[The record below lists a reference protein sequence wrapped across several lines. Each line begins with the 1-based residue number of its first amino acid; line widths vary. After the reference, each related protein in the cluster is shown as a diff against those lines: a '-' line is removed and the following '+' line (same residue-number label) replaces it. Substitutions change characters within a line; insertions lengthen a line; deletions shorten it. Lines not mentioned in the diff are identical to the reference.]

1 MVLCF
6 APFALYVSE
15 EVSVLHATAAVKAVV
30 HVTRIVF
37 HEVAALWAYG
47 VKYSVKLEH
56 VSDQVDPLEFVLSAK
71 ASLFL
76 FPLGFCVL
84 SKLFEAAVIHTVPAV
99 SKQVAFLLNLVH
111 SLSAVKRSSVVVHD
125 HSRLTIRVYVV
136 NFL

>member
-1 MVLCF
+1 M
-6 APFALYVSE
+6 SI
-15 EVSVLHATAAVKAVV
+15 LHAASTVE
-30 HVTRIVF
+30 TIVEVIWIVL

-47 VKYSVKLEH
+47 VKYSVELEH

-76 FPLGFCVL
+76 FPLGLCVL
-84 SKLFEAAVIHTVPAV
+84 SELFQGTVVHTVPAV
-99 SKQVAFLLNLVH
+99 CKQVPFLLNLVH
-111 SLSAVKRSSVVVHD
+111 SFAAVKCSSVVVHD